1 MYLCACVCVFV
12 CVFVRVCVHCGVYF
26 VVLSMEQEV
35 DRDEIVIVRRWG
47 HVENKT
53 MDAVL
58 YEGPQEHAKQEDHG
72 ETVLMDQD
80 GVI

>member
-1 MYLCACVCVFV
+1 
-12 CVFVRVCVHCGVYF
+12 
-26 VVLSMEQEV
+26 MEQEV

-80 GVI
+80 GVIWGEYERKTEREREREREREKKT